1 MNYMKNVKT
10 VVVKMPTGQNF
21 LIETYD
27 KKELMELLKKI
38 EEVLKMTDEIMNG
51 YLDSESAEKMVF
63 DFFEFADVINDYS
76 DFEYNVDYDL
86 ENIFER

>member
-1 MNYMKNVKT
+1 MKN

-21 LIETYD
+21 LVKTYD

-38 EEVLKMTDEIMNG
+38 EEVLKLTDEIMNG

-63 DFFEFADVINDYS
+63 DFFEFVDVINDYS
-76 DFEYNVDYDL
+76 DFEYSVDYDL
-86 ENIFER
+86 ENIFGR

>member
-1 MNYMKNVKT
+1 MKN

>member
-1 MNYMKNVKT
+1 MKN

-27 KKELMELLKKI
+27 KAKLMEILRKI
-38 EEVLKMTDEIMNG
+38 EKVLKMTDEIMNG

-63 DFFEFADVINDYS
+63 EFFHFSDIVNDYS
-76 DFEYNVDYDL
+76 EYEYNVDYDL

>member
-1 MNYMKNVKT
+1 MKNVKN